1 MIIRKIGVCTLHIS
15 ACAIA
20 LGHLNT
26 KRGIRNMKYPG
37 SGQGAGR
44 KSHTEGCFSKQKR
57 IDYQTLNHGL
67 SDTCV

>member
-1 MIIRKIGVCTLHIS
+1 MRICALHIS

-37 SGQGAGR
+37 AGQEAGR
-44 KSHTEGCFSKQKR
+44 KSHTEGCFFKAKA
-57 IDYQTLNHGL
+57 Y
-67 SDTCV
+67 